1 MYILGFQ
8 YFQYGTV
15 CSRSCCS
22 HLEQLA
28 AISSQKIGDKACEV
42 MPVEMVGIC
51 SQRQEKHPPLHVAK
65 GGRPVDVTDK
75 AFWQACV

>member
-1 MYILGFQ
+1 MHILCFQ
-8 YFQYGTV
+8 YFQYGTI

-42 MPVEMVGIC
+42 ITVETVGIC

-65 GGRPVDVTDK
+65 GGRPVDITDK
-75 AFWQACV
+75 AFWQVCV